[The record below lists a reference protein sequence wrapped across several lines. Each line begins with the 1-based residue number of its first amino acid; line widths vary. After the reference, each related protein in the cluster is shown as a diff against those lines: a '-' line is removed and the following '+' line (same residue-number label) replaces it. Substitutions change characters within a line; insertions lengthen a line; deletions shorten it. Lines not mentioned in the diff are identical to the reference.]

1 MRLLN
6 ASIMLKNIVFTS
18 LVLLLGYP
26 VFGQEEEVFVTVDG
40 KVFNKKDSSALA
52 GVTVFYE
59 KLPYYDDM
67 GMSRTSPAGEFVFH
81 LAKNTTYNFR
91 VEGVPG
97 YEDYNAD
104 LIIEDEDANQQS
116 SVELLMSPI
125 EKEELIRLDN
135 LNFNRGSA
143 TIMSSSFASLDQFI
157 EYINER
163 PDVMIQLEG
172 HTDFAGNA
180 DANMRLSQARVDA
193 VAEYLSKNGL
203 KKSRIT
209 TKAFGGS
216 QPLSMERTDEAKLM
230 NRRVEVR
237 LIRQ

>member
-1 MRLLN
+1 MTRVAIITGIITLI
-6 ASIMLKNIVFTS
+6 SFTS
-18 LVLLLGYP
+18 L
-26 VFGQEEEVFVTVDG
+26 FGQEEEVFLTIKG
-40 KVFNKKDSSALA
+40 KAIDKKDSTILS

-67 GMSRTSPAGEFVFH
+67 GMTRTTPEGEFTFH

-91 VEGVPG
+91 IEGVPN
-97 YEDYNAD
+97 YQPYTEDI
-104 LIIEDEDANQQS
+104 IIEDEDGDLESTITLQ
-116 SVELLMSPI
+116 VSPE

-143 TIMSSSFASLDQFI
+143 TIMSSSFTSLNEFI
-157 EYINER
+157 EYVNQR
-163 PDVMIQLEG
+163 PDVLIQLEG

-180 DANMRLSQARVDA
+180 DANLRLSQARVEA
-193 VAEYLSKNGL
+193 VAEYLASNGV
-203 KKSRIT
+203 KKSRIL
-209 TKAFGGS
+209 TKAFGGT
-216 QPLSMERTDEAKLM
+216 QPLTMERTDEAKLM